1 MKALRS
7 PRKLTRPACA
17 SRGCDIQAL
26 EIPQRRIR
34 QGFEWLKEH
43 DDLYLS
49 LLALLVGVL
58 AAYAALLLRSGIELV
73 ALLWTGALAWE
84 DAIGSIPWYIYIV
97 APTSAGLL
105 VGLINHYML
114 PGGELRGVAGVLS
127 DLVERNARINP
138 RQLGTETLGTVLSA
152 GSGASLGREGPSVAL
167 GAVIASSIGFRLGLP
182 EQHMRTLIGCGVAAG
197 IAASFNTPIAGVLF
211 ALEVILADYA
221 IATFSPIVL
230 SAVVATV
237 ITRAELGNYPAFTI
251 PSYHLI
257 SAWEIPAYIGIGAIC
272 GLISVVLIKSLGP
285 ARLLFASLVKD
296 LRFRPAFAGLLIGLI
311 GLALPQVMSIGYGT
325 VESMLLEGVD
335 PVIMGAALPL
345 AAFLTILLV
354 GKLLATVISFSAGF
368 SGGLL
373 GPTLF
378 LGAATGALFGGIA
391 HDIAPAYSESYGAYA
406 LVACGALAAAS
417 LQAPITMILMV
428 FELSGDY
435 HIMVPLMA
443 ACIVATLVKRAFGRE
458 SVFTESLA
466 ERGIET
472 SGGLERSWI
481 RSVKVREI
489 PWRAIPSVAG
499 SARLEELK
507 QVYVSG
513 GKGCVQVVDGEGQML
528 GIVTFEDL
536 QSWMLD
542 ASLDQVVVASEVCN
556 SKVRTIPEDGNL
568 LDAIRVLD
576 RETFE
581 QLPVVASDNPKKVLG
596 ILSRNAVFSTYH
608 KLIVKRGEKA

>member
-1 MKALRS
+1 MRQRS
-7 PRKLTRPACA
+7 
-17 SRGCDIQAL
+17 
-26 EIPQRRIR
+26 R
-34 QGFEWLKEH
+34 QGFAWLKEH
-43 DDLYLS
+43 DEIYLS
-49 LLALLVGVL
+49 LLALVVGVL
-58 AAYAALLLRSGIELV
+58 AGYAALMLRYGIEVV
-73 ALLWTGALAWE
+73 AQLWTGEQAWE
-84 DAIGSIPWYIYIV
+84 DAIGAIPWYIYIV

-138 RQLGTETLGTVLSA
+138 KQLTTETIGTALSA
-152 GSGASLGREGPSVAL
+152 GSGASLGREGPTVAL
-167 GAVIASSIGFRLGLP
+167 GAVISSMIGNRLGLP
-182 EQHMRTLIGCGVAAG
+182 EQHMRTLIGCGVAGG

-251 PSYHLI
+251 PNYSLI

-285 ARLLFASLVKD
+285 ARTLFASLVKD
-296 LRFRPAFAGLLIGLI
+296 RRFRPAFAGLLIGLI

-335 PVIMGAALPL
+335 PVIMGATLPL
-345 AAFLTILLV
+345 AAFLAIVLI
-354 GKLLATVISFSAGF
+354 GKLLATVISFSGGF

-378 LGAATGALFGGIA
+378 LGAAAGALFGGIA

-406 LVACGALAAAS
+406 LVACGALTAAS

-443 ACIVATLVKRAFGRE
+443 ACIVATLVKRMFGRE

-472 SGGLERSWI
+472 SGGLERAWM
-481 RSVKVREI
+481 RSVRVTEI
-489 PWRAIPSVAG
+489 PWRAIPSVLGA
-499 SARLEELK
+499 ARLEELK
-507 QVYVSG
+507 QVYVSS
-513 GKGCVQVVDGEGQML
+513 GKGCVQVVDDDGLML

-542 ASLDQVVVASEVCN
+542 SSLDQVVVASEVCN
-556 SKVRTIPEDGNL
+556 SKVRTISEHGNL
-568 LDAIRVLD
+568 LEAIRVLD
-576 RETFE
+576 HESFE
-581 QLPVVASDNPKKVLG
+581 QLPVVARDNPKKMLG

-608 KLIVKRGEKA
+608 KLIVKRGEKG